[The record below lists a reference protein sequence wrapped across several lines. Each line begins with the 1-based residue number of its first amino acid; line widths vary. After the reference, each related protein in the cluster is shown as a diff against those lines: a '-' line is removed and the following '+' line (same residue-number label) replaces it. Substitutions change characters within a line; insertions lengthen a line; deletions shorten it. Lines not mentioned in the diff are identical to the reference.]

1 MKTKTPVLVQ
11 GWTSV
16 HTTGSFYPPE
26 QLCGMGRGKNEYY
39 LIPHRTWHF
48 CSMLAG
54 ASEQ

>member
-39 LIPHRTWHF
+39 LILHRTWHF